1 MRTRAELRTP
11 HFERRI
17 SIRKTNK
24 ARINDQSPPPDPYQG
39 MGMPSNMATWTIVG
53 NFDARSGLGR
63 FETQLF
69 APSVQ
74 AAVRRVMSG
83 KIIRQKLYNAP
94 DGWPKRFTIGEIG
107 SLLSIDRLPNVYLCQ
122 LAQYGN
128 YLTLSI
134 LRTAGIGKSTH
145 TVRRRA
151 HKKSSAPHNREV
163 RALREWRMP
172 HPDTEDQ

>member
-1 MRTRAELRTP
+1 MR
-11 HFERRI
+11 
-17 SIRKTNK
+17 
-24 ARINDQSPPPDPYQG
+24 
-39 MGMPSNMATWTIVG
+39 SNAATWTIVG

-83 KIIRQKLYNAP
+83 QIIRNKLDGAP
-94 DGWPKRFTIGEIG
+94 DGWPRRFTMGDVDT
-107 SLLSIDRLPNVYLCQ
+107 LLSFDRLPNVYLCQ
-122 LAQYGN
+122 LLRNGN
-128 YLTLSI
+128 YLTLSL
-134 LRTAGIGKSTH
+134 LRTTEIGKSTH